1 MDAVGRWEHALRESG
16 VDDAGIA
23 SRRGVLDEFCAFA
36 GLDADEVVETCVD
49 RDQGRIIAANRKKI
63 EVLLDEFATTGTD
76 GDARAATQ
84 RANTVRSFLIHN
96 GVRVL
101 APKAPWL

>member
-1 MDAVGRWEHALRESG
+1 MDAVSRWEHALRESG

-23 SRRGVLDEFCAFA
+23 QRRGVLDGFCAYA
-36 GLDADEVVETCVD
+36 GLDPDEVVETCVD
-49 RDQGRIIAANRKKI
+49 REQGRIVARSRKKV
-63 EVLLDEFATTGTD
+63 EALLEEYAAEGAD
-76 GDARAATQ
+76 GDARLATQ